1 MRKLLIANR
10 GEIAIRI
17 AHTAADLG
25 IASVGVFAND
35 DADSLHVKVVDE
47 ARSLG
52 SDGVAAYLNIE
63 QILKVAAETNCEA
76 VHPGYGFL
84 SESAEFA
91 RSCERAGLIFVGP
104 TPETLD
110 LFGDKAAAR
119 RAAKACGVPLL
130 PGLDHAITLDEADRF
145 LRGLGKGRAAMLKA
159 IAGGGGRG
167 MRPVERVEDL
177 PEAFQ
182 RCASEALSA
191 FGSPDLYIEELF
203 PRARHIEVQIL
214 GDGQGGV
221 QHLWDRE
228 CSLQRRRQKL
238 IEIAPA
244 FGLDDNLRGE
254 ILDAAVRLAK
264 HANYRGLCTMEFLID
279 ASSTDA
285 KGFVFMEA
293 NPRIQV
299 EHTVTEEIS
308 GLDLVAAQL
317 QVAAGASLID
327 LGLSANSL
335 SPKGVAVQLRVNM
348 ERMASDGS
356 SRPTGGVIEVY
367 EPPSGAGV
375 RIDGFG
381 YAGYATSPRYDSL
394 LAKVIVHGP
403 TLEASVARARRAL
416 SEFRIE
422 GVEVNISFL
431 QALLKSNALDKRKI
445 HTRYIDDHIAELLAS
460 PPDPQRYFSDADND
474 LNVAGALVDP
484 DDPLAV
490 LSLRREPRAQQNGP
504 AAKISGPPG
513 AVVVGAPM
521 QGTVSTVQVEVGQS
535 VRAGQPMLIIE
546 ALKMEHAIP
555 SPASGVVVG
564 IPARSGVAIL
574 EGTPLVFIEPAS
586 VGDSEATEEVA
597 EDLDFIR
604 HDLALVKHVHALT
617 GDEARAAARAK
628 RHAKGK
634 RTARENIDDLCDE
647 ETFLEYGPLVVP
659 SRQHGETQED
669 LEAKLSKAPADGLVM
684 GIGRVNG
691 DLFGADRSR
700 CAILSYDYSVV
711 AGTQGNKGHD
721 KTDRMLEMARDTML
735 PVVFFT
741 EGGGGRP
748 GVYPG
753 EPPPPPTTT
762 GGLKFATFR
771 YMARLSGLVPVVGI
785 VSGNCFAG
793 NAIVLA
799 LCDVII
805 ATRDTKMGIG
815 GPALIEGGGLG
826 RFTPEEVGAVRIQE
840 PNGVIDILVED
851 EAEAVKVA
859 KRYLSYFQGRLKD
872 WREPDQRSLRHAIPE
887 NRRAPYDVRKIIDT
901 LADEDSMLELRPRF
915 GLAMVTALI
924 RVEGRP
930 LGVIANNCMSP
941 TGGAV
946 DSDAADKAA
955 RFMQLCDAFDIPL
968 LTLLDVPGNMVGP
981 EAEKTATLRHCGRL
995 YMAGSNLS
1003 VPVFS
1008 VVLRKAYGL
1017 GALAM
1022 TGGGLQ
1028 FPQFVVSWPT
1038 GEFADM
1044 GLEGRVKLGR
1054 RAELAAIEDVAARK
1068 ARYEEL
1074 LGQAYDWA
1082 RAINGASVFEFDDL
1096 IDPAD
1101 TRRWIAAGLEC
1112 TPDVPLRTGKKRAFI
1127 DTW

>member
-17 AHTAADLG
+17 ARTAADLG
-25 IASVGVFAND
+25 ISSVGVFAND
-35 DADSLHVKVVDE
+35 DADALHVKVVDE
-47 ARSLG
+47 ARNLG
-52 SDGVAAYLNIE
+52 SGGVAAYLNTE
-63 QILKVAAETNCEA
+63 QVLKVAAETSCDA

-84 SESAEFA
+84 SESAGFA

-130 PGLDHAITLDEADRF
+130 PGLNHAITLEEADRF
-145 LRGLGKGRAAMLKA
+145 LRDLGEGRAAMLKA
-159 IAGGGGRG
+159 VAGGGGRG

-214 GDGQGGV
+214 GDGRGGIR
-221 QHLWDRE
+221 HLWDRE

-244 FGLDDNLRGE
+244 FGLDEKLRGE
-254 ILDAAVRLAK
+254 IFDAAVRLAK
-264 HANYRGLCTMEFLID
+264 QANYRGLCTMEFLID
-279 ASSTDA
+279 ASSTDP

-299 EHTVTEEIS
+299 EHTVTEEIL

-317 QVAAGASLID
+317 RVAAGASLEQI
-327 LGLSANSL
+327 GLSANSV
-335 SPKGVAVQLRVNM
+335 SPRGVAVQVRVNM
-348 ERMASDGS
+348 ERMAPDGT
-356 SRPTGGVIEVY
+356 SRPTGGVIDVY
-367 EPPSGAGV
+367 EPPSGPGV
-375 RIDGFG
+375 RTDGFG

-403 TLEASVARARRAL
+403 TLEAAIARARRAL

-422 GVEVNISFL
+422 GVGVNIAFL
-431 QALLKSNALDKRKI
+431 QALLKSSAIDKSEI
-445 HTRYIDDHIAELLAS
+445 HTRYIDDHLSELLSSS
-460 PPDPQRYFSDADND
+460 PERERYFSHSDNSMN
-474 LNVAGALVDP
+474 LAGAVVDP

-490 LSLRREPRAQQNGP
+490 LAIRRDRGVQQNQSDGKPP
-504 AAKISGPPG
+504 ALPG
-513 AVVVGAPM
+513 AILASAPM
-521 QGTVSTVQVEVGQS
+521 QGTVGMVQVEIGQS
-535 VRAGQPMLIIE
+535 VRVGQPMLIIE
-546 ALKMEHAIP
+546 ALKMEHVVP
-555 SPASGVVVG
+555 SPTSGVVVG
-564 IPARSGVAIL
+564 IPARSGIAVF
-574 EGTPLVFIEPAS
+574 EGAPLVFIKPAEIADCDVIDEP
-586 VGDSEATEEVA
+586 VA
-597 EDLDFIR
+597 DLDSIR
-604 HDLALVKHVHALT
+604 QDLATVKHLHTLT
-617 GDEARAAARAK
+617 GDEARTKARAK
-628 RHAKGK
+628 RHASGK
-634 RTARENIDDLCDE
+634 RTARENIEDLCDTD
-647 ETFLEYGPLVVP
+647 TFLEYGPLVVP
-659 SRQHGETQED
+659 SRQHSETQLE
-669 LEAKLSKAPADGLVM
+669 LEAKILKAAADGLVM

-691 DLFGADRSR
+691 EFFGPDRSR
-700 CAILSYDYSVV
+700 CAVLSYDYTVV

-762 GGLKFATFR
+762 GGLKYATWR
-771 YMARLSGLVPVVGI
+771 HMAHLSGLVPVVGI
-785 VSGNCFAG
+785 ASGNCFAG
-793 NAIVLA
+793 NALVLA
-799 LCDVII
+799 LCDIII
-805 ATRDTKMGIG
+805 ATRDTTMGIG

-826 RFTPEEVGAVRIQE
+826 RFTPAEVGAVHIQE
-840 PNGVIDILVED
+840 PNGVIDVLVED

-915 GLAMVTALI
+915 GSAMVTALI

-968 LTLLDVPGNMVGP
+968 LTMLDVPGNMVGP

-995 YMAGSNLS
+995 YMTGGNLS

-1022 TGGGLQ
+1022 TGGGFQ
-1028 FPQFVVSWPT
+1028 FPTFVVSWPT

-1044 GLEGRVKLGR
+1044 GLEGRIKLGR
-1054 RAELAAIEDVAARK
+1054 RAELAAIKDVAARK

-1074 LGQAYDWA
+1074 LGQAYEWA
-1082 RAINGASVFEFDDL
+1082 RAINGASVYEFDDV

-1112 TPDVPLRTGKKRAFI
+1112 IPAVPPRTRKKRAFI